1 MRIIYQCG
9 ILLFFFYFVEGSK
22 FAPVFV
28 PGGKAGKANTI
39 AGSKK
44 GCPCWFD
51 INDENGL
58 GLTDTSCPC
67 CPDGYLPCGYPNF
80 KRCFKEDA
88 FTAGERPGCAGV
100 NPYPEFTLS
109 TIGAPCP
116 WNKTD
121 FSCAICTA
129 DGFLCAPFANA
140 PTTTATRKD
149 GSAIVYEPYQYCRS
163 YSA

>member
-28 PGGKAGKANTI
+28 PGGKTKMKFLDSIHKLNWIDFNLVGKAGKANTI
-39 AGSKK
+39 SGSKN

-80 KRCFKEDA
+80 KRCFKEDDFA
-88 FTAGERPGCAGV
+88 AGERPGCAGRYY
-100 NPYPEFTLS
+100 NLKP
-109 TIGAPCP
+109 
-116 WNKTD
+116 
-121 FSCAICTA
+121 
-129 DGFLCAPFANA
+129 
-140 PTTTATRKD
+140 
-149 GSAIVYEPYQYCRS
+149 IVS
-163 YSA
+163 